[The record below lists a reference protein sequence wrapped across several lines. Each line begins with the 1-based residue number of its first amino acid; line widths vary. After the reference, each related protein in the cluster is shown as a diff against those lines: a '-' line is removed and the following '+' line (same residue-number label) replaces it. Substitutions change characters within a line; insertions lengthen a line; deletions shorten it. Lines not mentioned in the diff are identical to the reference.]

1 MLKERITFSLFVLI
15 VIMVTLFVAYSKRD
29 SVLSSTTTPEPVA
42 VTTEGTGKTSLANP
56 ASTFCVEHGGT
67 LVPKKDEKGEYSMCD
82 FGEKG
87 VCEEWALFRGECSI
101 PSVSVTAV
109 YKNASSTVT
118 VIYRGEKESS
128 TAILDAPAFGYTDTH
143 SFFSKI
149 THRIFTFFILFWNKG
164 SAMFHTKSRCW
175 VGQGS
180 LPCSFCGHS
189 NRLWCGSRRENRV
202 SLRIRHEER
211 YHNHDKHEQTKRYS
225 FF

>member
-128 TAILDAPAFGYTDTH
+128 TAILDAPAFGYTDTTLIIALSGSGARYISTDGTVEFWEH
-143 SFFSKI
+143 QGEGTLRKNNEV
-149 THRIFTFFILFWNKG
+149 LF
-164 SAMFHTKSRCW
+164 
-175 VGQGS
+175 VGKV
-180 LPCSFCGHS
+180 
-189 NRLWCGSRRENRV
+189 E
-202 SLRIRHEER
+202 
-211 YHNHDKHEQTKRYS
+211 
-225 FF
+225 

>member
-1 MLKERITFSLFVLI
+1 MSISGILYSMLKERITFSLFVLI

-128 TAILDAPAFGYTDTH
+128 TAILDAPAFGYTDTTLIIALSGSGARYISTDGTVEFWEH
-143 SFFSKI
+143 QGEGTLRKNNEV
-149 THRIFTFFILFWNKG
+149 LF
-164 SAMFHTKSRCW
+164 
-175 VGQGS
+175 VGKV
-180 LPCSFCGHS
+180 
-189 NRLWCGSRRENRV
+189 E
-202 SLRIRHEER
+202 
-211 YHNHDKHEQTKRYS
+211 
-225 FF
+225 